1 MRSWQAGW
9 KPQKAPAKKSKD
21 QGKEQETGVNLVDIS
36 YFGQLELKVAE
47 VLQAEPVK
55 KADKLL
61 KLQIDLGGETRQ
73 IVAGIAQ
80 HYRPEELVGK
90 KIVVVANLK
99 PAKIRGEVSQ
109 GMLLAASTEDQ
120 LSLVTV
126 EKDLPAGA
134 KVK

>member
-1 MRSWQAGW
+1 M
-9 KPQKAPAKKSKD
+9 
-21 QGKEQETGVNLVDIS
+21 
-36 YFGQLELKVAE
+36 
-47 VLQAEPVK
+47 K

-134 KVK
+134 RVK